1 MGDKSAYMGVG
12 AYCGGSTAGHGYA
25 REEYAYGEAAKRAQ
39 QQSGSGVGEQQQ
51 QQSQSQSQSQQQQ
64 QQLPPGVTKPRTDVS
79 CYMGPI

>member
-12 AYCGGSTAGHGYA
+12 AYCGGSTAGNGYA
-25 REEYAYGEAAKRAQ
+25 PEEYAYGGAAGGGQ
-39 QQSGSGVGEQQQ
+39 QQSGGGGGEQQQ
-51 QQSQSQSQSQQQQ
+51 QQPQQQK